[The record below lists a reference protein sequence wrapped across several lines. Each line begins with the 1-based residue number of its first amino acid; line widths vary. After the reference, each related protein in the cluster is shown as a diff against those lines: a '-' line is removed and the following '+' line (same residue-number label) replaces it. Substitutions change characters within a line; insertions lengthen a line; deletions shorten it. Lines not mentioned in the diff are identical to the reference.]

1 MLTARKQEMS
11 ARNQKENNVE
21 DKAALTGEAQLRKNL
36 HGLQRC
42 SRNRNGFKQSKNG
55 GLECD
60 TLI

>member
-1 MLTARKQEMS
+1 MS

-21 DKAALTGEAQLRKNL
+21 DKAALTGEAQLRKNS